1 MLVFFQIKPCFC
13 LHFSGNQLHDTLPP
27 RREFQIGSGS
37 IGNITD
43 VEFIDPAILAVGKGK
58 LPVGLMNSSIA
69 MSSSYSPLA
78 NSSENDIR
86 LRMLMQQ
93 QSASNHQNFR
103 YGDLSD
109 NRIKPSNDGSFHSRF
124 DGSNLSNFAQM
135 SLLQPINSHLSNGH
149 WDGWNEAQAGNEFGD
164 MSELLRNVRH
174 GLNKYFSGFDEHK
187 FRISSSGDIYNRAFG
202 M

>member
-1 MLVFFQIKPCFC
+1 
-13 LHFSGNQLHDTLPP
+13 
-27 RREFQIGSGS
+27 
-37 IGNITD
+37 
-43 VEFIDPAILAVGKGK
+43 
-58 LPVGLMNSSIA
+58 
-69 MSSSYSPLA
+69 MSASYSPLA

-103 YGDLSD
+103 YVDTSD
-109 NRIKPSNDGSFHSRF
+109 NRIPPSNDGYFHSRF

-135 SLLQPINSHLSNGH
+135 SLLQPRNSHLSNGH
-149 WDGWNEAQAGNEFGD
+149 WDGWNEGQTGNEFGG
-164 MSELLRNVRH
+164 MSELLRNDRH

-187 FRISSSGDIYNRAFG
+187 FRMSSSGDIYNRAFG